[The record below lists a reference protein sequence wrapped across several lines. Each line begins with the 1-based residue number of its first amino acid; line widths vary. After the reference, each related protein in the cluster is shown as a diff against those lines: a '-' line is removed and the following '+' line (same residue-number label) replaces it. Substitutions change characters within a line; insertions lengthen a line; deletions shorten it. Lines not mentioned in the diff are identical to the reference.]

1 MSRPS
6 RVLAAGSNWLTFAAA
21 LAVAFLLTPHLIRS
35 LGPGRY
41 DVWCVVEAILAY
53 FTLLDLGVGA
63 FLVRATARATATGEE
78 DRLNRVCSASLAIFS
93 GAGLVAVAIGTPVA
107 LFTGPRL
114 GDRVGDPADATA
126 FMVVMLANLA
136 LSLPLS
142 VFPSVLEGLERY
154 TAKSAVKGI
163 ALAVKAAGYLI
174 VTWDG
179 GTLLPLAV
187 VSIVVA
193 LAESVALAGL
203 CYWYWPSLRF
213 SAGLIDR
220 ATLRDVRGYS
230 TDAFLA
236 MLAGRVSFQTGAI
249 LIGVFLPTGQV
260 TAFATAARLV
270 DYAKTLLRTVTTTLT
285 PGIAAM
291 EAQGDRDGV
300 RRLFLTGT
308 RVVLYLVLPVNV
320 GVMLFGE
327 PFLRRWVGAEV
338 ALGSYPALVVLSLT
352 LGIGVAQSMAGRVMY
367 GLGHLK
373 WYARLA
379 LFEAALNAL
388 MTVVLIGPYGVVGV
402 AVAVTVPN
410 LIFCV
415 VTIAMACRATGTTRR
430 EYLVTWANPLS
441 VVLVP
446 ITIWLW
452 LGPVLPTW
460 PGVIG
465 GVAMGIV
472 PYVVVVLVVAS
483 VGRVDAMRSP
493 TSRNRS
499 VSHILRPTY
508 GNPIKR
514 PSALEAE
521 TSDSR
526 LQIANFPTA
535 RCPGPGS

>member
-6 RVLAAGSNWLTFAAA
+6 RVLAAGSNWLAFAAT
-21 LAVAFLLTPHLIRS
+21 LAVAFLLTPHLIRA

-63 FLVRATARATATGEE
+63 FLVRATARATATNES

-93 GAGLVAVAIGTPVA
+93 GAGLVAVVIGTPVA
-107 LFTGPRL
+107 LFMGPRL

-142 VFPSVLEGLERY
+142 VFPSILDGLERF
-154 TAKSAVKGI
+154 TAKSAVKVI
-163 ALAVKAAGYLI
+163 ALAAKAAGYLV

-193 LAESVALAGL
+193 LAESLALAAL
-203 CYWYWPSLRF
+203 CFWYLPSLRF
-213 SAGLIDR
+213 SPGLIDR

-236 MLAGRVSFQTGAI
+236 MLAGRISLQTGSI
-249 LIGVFLPTGQV
+249 LIGLFLPTGHV

-291 EAQGDRDGV
+291 EAKGDRDGV

-308 RVVLYLVLPVNV
+308 RVVLFLVMPVNV
-320 GVMLFGE
+320 GVLLFGE

-352 LGIGVAQSMAGRVMY
+352 LSIGVAQSMAGRVMY

-379 LFEAALNAL
+379 LLEAAVNAL
-388 MTVVLIGPYGVVGV
+388 LTVVLIRPYGVVGV
-402 AVAVTVPN
+402 AVAVALPN

-415 VTIAMACRATGTTRR
+415 VTIAMACRATGTTRQD
-430 EYLVTWANPLS
+430 YLATWLNPLLAVMVP
-441 VVLVP
+441 VV
-446 ITIWLW
+446 IWVT
-452 LGPVLPTW
+452 LGPVEPTW
-460 PGVIG
+460 PAVFG
-465 GVAMGIV
+465 GVAMGLG
-472 PYVVVVLVVAS
+472 PYAIAVLALAS
-483 VGRVDAMRSP
+483 VGRVKA
-493 TSRNRS
+493 
-499 VSHILRPTY
+499 LRRPDVALVPSKIDCVTL
-508 GNPIKR
+508 KR
-514 PSALEAE
+514 PPVGSSSQSLLESTYE
-521 TSDSR
+521 
-526 LQIANFPTA
+526 NH
-535 RCPGPGS
+535 